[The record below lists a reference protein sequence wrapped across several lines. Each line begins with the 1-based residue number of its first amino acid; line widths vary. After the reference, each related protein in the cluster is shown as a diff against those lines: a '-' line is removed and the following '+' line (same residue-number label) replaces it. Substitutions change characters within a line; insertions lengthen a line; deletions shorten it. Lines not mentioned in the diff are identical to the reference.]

1 MKKHL
6 NLCLVHCQ
14 FTMTGRNPNFSLE
27 EQDKPWTPTRKNQV
41 DRLLGSYLNLFTSK
55 EIKKCN
61 KNNSTYY

>member
-1 MKKHL
+1 
-6 NLCLVHCQ
+6 
-14 FTMTGRNPNFSLE
+14 MTGRNPNFSLE

-61 KNNSTYY
+61 KNNSANY